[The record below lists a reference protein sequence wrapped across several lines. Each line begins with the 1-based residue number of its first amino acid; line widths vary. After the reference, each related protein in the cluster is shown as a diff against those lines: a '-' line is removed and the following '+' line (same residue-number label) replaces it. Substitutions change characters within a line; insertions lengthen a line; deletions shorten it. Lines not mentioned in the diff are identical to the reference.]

1 MQATPSVLAFVLTIG
16 LIGHARAAS
25 LSAQESV
32 VAPGTRIRF
41 KLRNGERYDA
51 RVVLLGPDVLETGL
65 PMSGATSRYP
75 LSDIAM
81 MEVMRGRH
89 RPILRFATIGLLAG
103 GTAGAI
109 LGAMTYTSHDL
120 FSGNRSDAALVAAFV
135 VGVAGAAVGGVQGS
149 RPRDRWQRV
158 NVDGNVVRFN
168 MRALPR
174 SGTGI
179 GLALAF

>member
-1 MQATPSVLAFVLTIG
+1 MQATPRVLAFVLTIG
-16 LIGHARAAS
+16 LIGHAGAPS
-25 LSAQESV
+25 LSAQQPV

-41 KLRNGERYDA
+41 KLRNGDRYEG
-51 RVVLLGPDVLETGL
+51 RVILLGPEVLETGL
-65 PMSGATSRYP
+65 LMNGATSRYP
-75 LSDIAM
+75 LSDISR

-89 RPILRFATIGLLAG
+89 RPILRFATVGLIAG

-109 LGAMTYTSHDL
+109 IGAATYKSPDL
-120 FSGNRSDAALVAAFV
+120 FSGNRSDAALVAAIL